1 MTEQPFHLTAM
12 SPRFITDSRSMSSAI
27 RSNCASLGLIGLVAI
42 SACAPKGAAPAPTPT
57 VAAPEPTVSQTCPD
71 ASAGPSIIVQA
82 VEDARHAMIERPTGA
97 VPPACLVT
105 AFVQI
110 PIVVPESLSEHA
122 LGIATELD
130 RRGGGDQREVLASEV
145 TLLSRARRY
154 ADVSRAYTRLVAID
168 PQPTLPLIRM
178 AIVAAH
184 QRSDTAALLRL
195 LSAAASRPEPSPTAR
210 MERTVLQQVGALH
223 SAINESRGFVRQN
236 PKYVAAY
243 PSLIGN
249 FGTLGNVDSVVVYI
263 GRALKQG
270 VTRPSLATAV
280 DPAVNTLLRHA
291 TLYGNSSDGW
301 ETQIAAA
308 TRLDSALTTPSTK
321 FLVASLIA
329 QSAEQPIAE
338 LSPLIEGSSIFPR
351 MSANAASERRG
362 PACRRIGPLTSS
374 LDVAAARLREG
385 GDRFA
390 VATGVSQLGAALSA
404 ERERLVALQ
413 EVCARNP

>member
-1 MTEQPFHLTAM
+1 
-12 SPRFITDSRSMSSAI
+12 
-27 RSNCASLGLIGLVAI
+27 
-42 SACAPKGAAPAPTPT
+42 
-57 VAAPEPTVSQTCPD
+57 
-71 ASAGPSIIVQA
+71 
-82 VEDARHAMIERPTGA
+82 
-97 VPPACLVT
+97 
-105 AFVQI
+105 
-110 PIVVPESLSEHA
+110 
-122 LGIATELD
+122 
-130 RRGGGDQREVLASEV
+130 
-145 TLLSRARRY
+145 
-154 ADVSRAYTRLVAID
+154 
-168 PQPTLPLIRM
+168 
-178 AIVAAH
+178 
-184 QRSDTAALLRL
+184 
-195 LSAAASRPEPSPTAR
+195 
-210 MERTVLQQVGALH
+210 MERTVLQQVGALR

-263 GRALKQG
+263 GRALGQG

-291 TLYGNSSDGW
+291 TLYGNSSYGW

-308 TRLDSALTTPSTK
+308 TRLDAALTTPSTK

-338 LSPLIEGSSIFPR
+338 LSPLIEGSSIFPG

-374 LDVAAARLREG
+374 LDVATARLREG

-390 VATGVSQLGAALSA
+390 VAAGVAQLGAALSA